1 MKKLLF
7 AMMALVTLCACK
19 GEREYLDFRGL
30 SMGLSAKVM
39 CDSLKQKGFE
49 LDTTLTDEQTIV
61 MNNAKELCRLDIV
74 QHNDTITD
82 MIESYSAT
90 YNDSTTEIYQRLHKE
105 FTELYGWANMKH
117 NADLHKEAAFQTGG
131 KGKLTLILHNTY
143 TPTLSIH
150 YSTEDK

>member
-82 MIESYSAT
+82 IIESYAAT
-90 YNDSTTEIYQRLHKE
+90 YNDSTTGIYKRLHKE
-105 FTELYGWANMKH
+105 FTDLYGWANMKH
-117 NADLHKEAAFQTGG
+117 DADLHKEADFRTG
-131 KGKLTLILHNTY
+131 KGGLTLILHNTY
-143 TPTLSIH
+143 TPTVSIH
-150 YSTEDK
+150 YTTEEK